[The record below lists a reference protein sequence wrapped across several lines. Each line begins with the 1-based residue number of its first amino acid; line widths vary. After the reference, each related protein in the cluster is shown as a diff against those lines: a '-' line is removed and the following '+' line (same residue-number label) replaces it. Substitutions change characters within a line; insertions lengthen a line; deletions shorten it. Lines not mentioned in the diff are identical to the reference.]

1 MNAPVLKTARTLL
14 TSKAPDFPLA
24 GVWFWW
30 QSRRVAASLAP
41 GFLVAAPSMQCP
53 FFNHTL
59 VLLIDHGEE
68 GSFGFVINR
77 RTDLALTD
85 VFNEVGV
92 TGEAAESVSAPV
104 LLGGPVSPESG
115 WILYDAE
122 GVPQPSS
129 GKTIAVGERIS
140 CSASIELLE
149 RIARGDGPETCAMML
164 GYSGWGAGQ
173 LEDEMKK
180 GSWIPVDLDY
190 GLVFETPVDQR
201 WEAALASLGID
212 PARVI
217 DSQIASA

>member
-1 MNAPVLKTARTLL
+1 M
-14 TSKAPDFPLA
+14 
-24 GVWFWW
+24 
-30 QSRRVAASLAP
+30 VASSLAP
-41 GFLVAAPSMQCP
+41 GFLVAAPSMRCP

-77 RTDLALTD
+77 MTDLEIVD

-92 TGEAAESVSAPV
+92 TGDAASSVEAPV

-115 WILYDAE
+115 WILYDDE

-129 GKTIAVGERIS
+129 GKTIPVGDRIS
-140 CSASIELLE
+140 CSASIEILE

-173 LEDEMKK
+173 LESEMKL

-190 GLVFETPVDQR
+190 ALVFETPIDMR
-201 WEAALASLGID
+201 WEAALATLGID

-217 DSQIASA
+217 DNQVASA